1 MKSVVNAVNTIIIK
15 NSKFICLLYKV
26 DTNLEIN
33 NYLEKVKNIYPNAT
47 HYCYAYILDNDKKE
61 SDDGEPSGTAGIPM
75 LQVLEKNN
83 LNHVLCIVVR
93 YFGKIK
99 LGAGGLVRAYTKSVV
114 ECLKNN
120 IIELRK
126 GFEVNITFSYNDLKQ
141 VDYLLK
147 EYEVRNKIFD
157 NDITYNLFLDDELLN
172 SLKQIND
179 IRINIIRDIY
189 F

>member
-1 MKSVVNAVNTIIIK
+1 
-15 NSKFICLLYKV
+15 
-26 DTNLEIN
+26 
-33 NYLEKVKNIYPNAT
+33 
-47 HYCYAYILDNDKKE
+47 
-61 SDDGEPSGTAGIPM
+61 M

-126 GFEVNITFSYNDLKQ
+126 GFEVNIIFSYNNLKQ
-141 VDYLLK
+141 IDYLLK
-147 EYEVRNKIFD
+147 ECEIKNKIFD
-157 NDITYNLFLDDELLN
+157 NDITYNLFLDNELLN
-172 SLKQIND
+172 SLKQINGIKID
-179 IRINIIRDIY
+179 IIRDIY